1 MHSVVNKEQIT
12 AANAPEAVAFLKAYN
27 WTGEEIEAMLA
38 HGAANDLKA
47 DEIAKWVMTN
57 DTFAKWKTWVEPAI
71 ATKVLAALAG

>member
-1 MHSVVNKEQIT
+1 
-12 AANAPEAVAFLKAYN
+12 
-27 WTGEEIEAMLA
+27 MLA